1 MAWLDIQLLE
11 SPCRPAACGKNPA
24 PLLGGKMDQN
34 NALTRFS
41 GRFQRLVVG
50 AVQIFLMIVITLALI
65 ELVWLLMSRVG
76 IVMSETHSVPALQ
89 HAVQNAF
96 AGVLLVILGLELL
109 ESVRTFHMAH
119 HVRLEMIVLVAI
131 IAVGR
136 HIIQLDFEHVSGP
149 ALAGIAALVLALTGG
164 YWLVKRSAP

>member
-1 MAWLDIQLLE
+1 MTQH
-11 SPCRPAACGKNPA
+11 
-24 PLLGGKMDQN
+24 

-41 GRFQRLVVG
+41 GRFEDVVVG
-50 AVQIFLMIVITLALI
+50 IVQVLLMIVIALALI
-65 ELVWLLMSRVG
+65 ELAWLLVNRVY
-76 IVMSETHSVPALQ
+76 IVMQETDSVPDLQ
-89 HAVQNAF
+89 LAVQNAF

-119 HVRLEMIVLVAI
+119 RVRLEMIVLVAI

-136 HIIQLDFEHVSGP
+136 HIIQLDFEHVGGP
-149 ALAGIAALVLALTGG
+149 VLAGIAALVLALTAG